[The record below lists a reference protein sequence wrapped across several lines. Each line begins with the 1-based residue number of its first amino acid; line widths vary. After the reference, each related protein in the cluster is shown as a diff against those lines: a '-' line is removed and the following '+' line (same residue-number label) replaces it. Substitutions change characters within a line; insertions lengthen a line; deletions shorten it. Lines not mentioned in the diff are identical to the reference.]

1 MSLSIVEGWTYPLE
15 YALLAAGAA
24 TNLTGCTVECVI
36 RDRRGRTS
44 TSTGATDIYDST
56 GGFVRWTPA
65 STDNLRRSGSPYS
78 VRWKVIDP
86 TGAISY
92 FPNSVEPEHW
102 TVSL

>member
-1 MSLSIVEGWTYPLE
+1 MALSIVEGWTYPIE
-15 YALLAAGAA
+15 YGLLAAGAA

-44 TSTGATDIYDST
+44 TSTGPTDIYDST
-56 GGFVRWTPA
+56 GGLVRFTPA
-65 STDNLRRSGSPYS
+65 SSEDFKRSLSPYS

-86 TGAISY
+86 TGAVSY

-102 TVSL
+102 TVSI